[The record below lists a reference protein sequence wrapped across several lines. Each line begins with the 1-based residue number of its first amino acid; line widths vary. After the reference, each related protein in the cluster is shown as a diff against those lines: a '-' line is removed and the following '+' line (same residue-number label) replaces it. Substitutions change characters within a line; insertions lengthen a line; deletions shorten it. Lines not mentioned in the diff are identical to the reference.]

1 MRISKRMRKSNVI
14 AAATAM
20 AVSFSLCACG
30 GSQTSAGSG
39 AETQK
44 TEKSEETG
52 KTAGTAE
59 KLVIQ
64 VGHTEADS
72 EDSVHHKMCTLF
84 KQYVAELSEGSI
96 DIEII
101 PSASLGGERD
111 MVEGMQLGTIEMAS
125 TANMVISNFDPA
137 FSILDLPYVYNDY
150 ESAYTVLESDE
161 LQQLMDKFAEESGV
175 RILAY
180 GQGGF
185 RDVISNKAVTS
196 LDDFNGMKIR
206 VPESDIYLST
216 FKAMKAN
223 PTPLA
228 FNDVFTSLQQG
239 TIDGFEIVPAVVLA
253 NGYYEVCS
261 HVSLTRHLYSPNP
274 LMISESLWSSLTEGQ
289 QKIMQEAADKAAAEQ
304 RKWEEDQ
311 EQNVFDQLREK
322 GMTIDEDVDVDAM
335 KKACADAGIYDTY
348 RETIGAD
355 FYDKVMNLIQK

>member
-1 MRISKRMRKSNVI
+1 MRMSKWMRRRNMV
-14 AAATAM
+14 AAM
-20 AVSFSLCACG
+20 AMIMSCSLCACG
-30 GSQTSAGSG
+30 GSQAGTG
-39 AETQK
+39 AGGETQK
-44 TEKSEETG
+44 AGTKAEAAETE
-52 KTAGTAE
+52 GTAE

-84 KQYVAELSEGSI
+84 KQYAAELSDGSI

-150 ESAYTVLESDE
+150 ESAYAVLESDE

-185 RDVISNKAVTS
+185 RDVISNKAVIS
-196 LDDFNGMKIR
+196 LNDFSGMKIR

-216 FKAMKAN
+216 FKAMNAN

-274 LMISESLWSSLTEGQ
+274 LMISESLWSSLTEEQ
-289 QKIMQEAADKAAAEQ
+289 QKVIQEAADKAAGEQ

-322 GMTIDEDVDVDAM
+322 GMTIDEDVDVEAM

-348 RETIGAD
+348 RDTIGAD

>member
-1 MRISKRMRKSNVI
+1 MKVRKCMGKRDVM
-14 AAATAM
+14 M
-20 AVSFSLCACG
+20 ASMVMALSFSLCACST
-30 GSQTSAGSG
+30 SQTNQSA
-39 AETQK
+39 ANETKSVEAK
-44 TEKSEETG
+44 TE
-52 KTAGTAE
+52 ARD
-59 KLVIQ
+59 KLIIQ

-84 KQYVAELSEGSI
+84 KQYVSEISDGNI
-96 DIEII
+96 EIEII

-150 ESAYTVLESDE
+150 ESAYAVLESKE
-161 LQQLMDKFAEESGV
+161 LQQLIDKFAEESGV

-185 RDVISNKAVTS
+185 RDVISNKAVMG
-196 LDDFNGMKIR
+196 LADFAGMKIR

-216 FKAMKAN
+216 FKAMNAN

-261 HVSLTRHLYSPNP
+261 HVSLTKHLYSPNP
-274 LMISESLWSSLTEGQ
+274 LMISESLWSSLTED
-289 QKIMQEAADKAAAEQ
+289 QKMAIQEAANKAASEQ

-311 EQNVFDQLREK
+311 EQAVLDQLKEK
-322 GMTIDEDVDVDAM
+322 GMTIDEDVDVEAM
-335 KKACADAGIYDTY
+335 KKACEDFGIYNTY
-348 RETIGAD
+348 RDIIGAD
-355 FYDKVMNLIQK
+355 FYDKVMNLVKK

>member
-1 MRISKRMRKSNVI
+1 MMSSKLMGLGKAT
-14 AAATAM
+14 AAAA
-20 AVSFSLCACG
+20 AVSLALCACG
-30 GSQTSAGSG
+30 SG
-39 AETQK
+39 TTPAVPESTQAAV
-44 TEKSEETG
+44 SG
-52 KTAGTAE
+52 E

-84 KQYVAELSEGSI
+84 QQYVSELSDGQ
-96 DIEII
+96 IEIQVI

-125 TANMVISNFDPA
+125 TANMVISNFDEA

-150 ESAYTVLESDE
+150 ESAYKVLESEE
-161 LQQLMDKFAEESGV
+161 LQTLIDRFAEESGV

-185 RDVISNKAVTS
+185 RDVISNKAVTT
-196 LDDFNGMKIR
+196 LDDFSGMKIR

-216 FKAMKAN
+216 FKAMKSN

-261 HVSLTRHLYSPNP
+261 HVSLTKHLYSPNP
-274 LMISESLWSSLTEGQ
+274 LMISESLWESLTSEQ
-289 QKIMQEAADKAAAEQ
+289 QAVLQGAADKAAQEQ
-304 RKWEEDQ
+304 RQWEEEQ
-311 EQNVFDQLREK
+311 EADVLARLQEN
-322 GMTIDEDVDVDAM
+322 GMTIDEDVDVEAM
-335 KKACADAGIYDTY
+335 RQACVDAGIYDTY
-348 RETIGAD
+348 RDIIGAD
-355 FYDKVMNLIQK
+355 FYDSVMRLLQ